1 MRRLAGISLG
11 FALLAACAPDD
22 GLRTYDNGDLDLVTA
37 YTAKAACT
45 CLFVAGRTEAEC
57 RPFAKQNP
65 DVASF
70 TFDAEKKT
78 VHASAVAFWGADAE
92 FVSAHDGCRLVK
104 K

>member
-1 MRRLAGISLG
+1 MRRIAGISLA
-11 FALLAACAPDD
+11 FALFAGCGPSD
-22 GLRTYDNGDLDLVTA
+22 GLRVYDNGDLDLVTA

-45 CLFVAGRTEAEC
+45 CLFVAGRTETEC
-57 RPFAKQNP
+57 RAFAKQKP

-70 TFDAEKKT
+70 TFDAAKKT

-92 FVSAHDGCRLVK
+92 FVNAKDGCRLVK